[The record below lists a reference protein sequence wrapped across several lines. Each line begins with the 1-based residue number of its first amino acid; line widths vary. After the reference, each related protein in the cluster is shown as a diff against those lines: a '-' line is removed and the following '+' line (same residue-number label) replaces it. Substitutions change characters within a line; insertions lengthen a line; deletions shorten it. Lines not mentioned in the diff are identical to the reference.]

1 MDIKDTIAQLQ
12 MDCTREGERANEAE
26 GKAARLE
33 SDLRIAN
40 GELATTRGLLA
51 AARGEWPLELRPM
64 AGERQAADG
73 AAIRSNAAWRELAA
87 VAIRQCGEARAEA
100 RDATET
106 RHRQA
111 QAIRSLNAD
120 AEALQSELAEAR
132 EALAD
137 WRGKALAYQEQ
148 RDSHA
153 RRADRWQ
160 RVAEAAEADANR
172 IARQRNAELAAHNEL
187 AAFIGELAPVLAAL
201 PLAVLASDATE
212 GGKLAKLYLR
222 AELLADETTGERA
235 ARYRK
240 ESE

>member
-1 MDIKDTIAQLQ
+1 MSLENVRAAFDIGTA
-12 MDCTREGERANEAE
+12 REELSGSPFASARNMATNAALAFGGQGDPEAPIC
-26 GKAARLE
+26 RFVD
-33 SDLRIAN
+33 S
-40 GELATTRGLLA
+40 
-51 AARGEWPLELRPM
+51 
-64 AGERQAADG
+64 
-73 AAIRSNAAWRELAA
+73 AIRLH
-87 VAIRQCGEARAEA
+87 GEAIAAKAEA

-106 RHRQA
+106 SHRQA
-111 QAIRSLNAD
+111 QAIRSINAD
-120 AEALQSELAEAR
+120 AEALRAELAEAR

-137 WRGKALAYQEQ
+137 WHGKAFTYQEQ

-160 RVAEAAEADANR
+160 RVAEAAKADANR

-240 ESE
+240 ES

>member
-1 MDIKDTIAQLQ
+1 MSLENIRAAFDIGTA
-12 MDCTREGERANEAE
+12 REELSGSPFASARNMATNAALAFGGQGDPEAPIC
-26 GKAARLE
+26 RFVD
-33 SDLRIAN
+33 S
-40 GELATTRGLLA
+40 
-51 AARGEWPLELRPM
+51 
-64 AGERQAADG
+64 
-73 AAIRSNAAWRELAA
+73 AIRLH
-87 VAIRQCGEARAEA
+87 GEAIAAKAEA
-100 RDATET
+100 RNATESL
-106 RHRQA
+106 H
-111 QAIRSLNAD
+111 AINA
-120 AEALQSELAEAR
+120 ELAEAR

-137 WRGKALAYQEQ
+137 WRGKALAYKEQ

-187 AAFIGELAPVLAAL
+187 AAFVGELAPVLAAL

-240 ESE
+240 ES